1 MQLILDIGNT
11 RVKLAIYD
19 GPVLCVR
26 AVSSEFTRAWL
37 EVQLTDWAV
46 DKGILSATGEIPE
59 WLPAYLTTK
68 MPWFELS
75 HQTPLP
81 FTITYQTPET
91 LGRDRIAGIAG
102 ALALGYHPPLLV
114 IDAGTCVTIDLLDDQ
129 FCFTGGSISPGIAM
143 RLEAMHTFTHRLPL
157 IAMDSDINL
166 PGTDTRSA
174 LAAGAQMGTVC
185 EIEGQ
190 IMRYKEIFPKL
201 NVVLTGGDQEF
212 LVSRLK
218 SIIFA
223 HADLVLAGL
232 NHILNH
238 QTDAG

>member
-1 MQLILDIGNT
+1 MQLILDIGNS

-26 AVSSEFTRAWL
+26 AVTSEFTQAWM
-37 EVQLTDWAV
+37 EDQLTDWEV
-46 DKGILSATGEIPE
+46 DKGILSATGEISD
-59 WLPAYLTTK
+59 WLAPFLTK
-68 MPWFELS
+68 RMPWFELS

-102 ALALGYHPPLLV
+102 ALALGYSPPLLV

-129 FCFTGGSISPGIAM
+129 FCFPGGSISPGMAM

-157 IAMDSDINL
+157 IAIDQDAAL
-166 PGTDTRSA
+166 PGTDTRTA
-174 LAAGAQMGTVC
+174 LTAGAQMGVVC

-201 NVVLTGGDQEF
+201 NVVLTGGDAEF

-218 SIIFA
+218 STIFA
-223 HADLVLAGL
+223 HADLVSAGM